1 MTPRNM
7 NLNFDVFLCHND
19 KDKPHVEPLYFRLKE
34 SGINPFLDKYCHL
47 AGMSFLSGIE
57 SGFRASSSCAVFIG
71 PHGISGI
78 QQIELEMAVIRKA
91 KEKNFPVIPVLL
103 PGSSSGNLPLYITLN
118 TWVDFRGGIDNDEE
132 FKRLIAGIKGDMNLL
147 TENIKENLSAF
158 LEASKRSIITIPDQ
172 PPDDIKKALQQASRP
187 LLRWPITLAD
197 GRWINREEFKRI
209 KEKIEASS
217 TSTTLLLGSPG
228 SGKSALLARLAQ
240 DLLNAGIAVLAIK
253 ADRIP
258 SDVKTIEQMTT
269 HLGLPCEPAFC
280 VEVLAKLERV
290 VLIID
295 QLDALADM
303 VDLHSHRLGLLLNL
317 IRNVSTLPN
326 VHIIASC
333 RTFEHMHDPRLRN
346 LDAES
351 INMELPSKEDVKVVL
366 LEKGIQTTGWPIDF
380 IEILQT
386 PQYLKIFLE
395 HSRGTTEPEIFQSSH
410 AMLNKL
416 WQEHIESAGNDCIE
430 LVDTIATIMAE
441 REELWL
447 PMVKFQDRM
456 TILQRLEA
464 ADILTFD
471 EIGHRVGF
479 SHQTLFE
486 YARAR
491 AFVRMEGSLSDYVHQ
506 RQNGMFVRPQL
517 WNALNY
523 LRSAD
528 QVSYKREVSA
538 LLRYDELRLH
548 IRILI
553 IEFLSQLNSPQ
564 EFEANWLLPYLEQP
578 EFKYRIL
585 SCMSGSKGW
594 FDIIADTL
602 LPAYM
607 TLPSDQAISVAALL
621 QNALSFAK
629 DKALNLIEKFW
640 LQTPDK
646 DNLTLL
652 VLDYLKTWDEKAMN
666 IACIIFSRLDTPNHW
681 IQPIV
686 TLVSE
691 HAPQLA
697 PRLLKVYLDRLLD
710 KARLEATKKLPPMP
724 ANASEEEQMLYT
736 LTYEKNKAYKQLLE
750 ANRDFYELSSV
761 AEAAPSEFLHSIWSW
776 FIDVLTLIVNE
787 PHHILIGYRDDH
799 CLATNLDGDVDCIR
813 EYPLIF
819 SIETAVKSL
828 ASQDSKAFMEFYE
841 KWKNADFLVIQRLLA
856 RSLAR
861 LSESHPYKILEFL
874 LEDKRRL
881 ILGGYQDKHSDTKA
895 LIMLLVPKLDR
906 ESLIKLE
913 TALCDFNMYKE
924 SWRED
929 EPNIKL
935 NHLKYNRQHR
945 LRLLRAFPLE
955 YMSEK
960 TRRLLAEEERAF
972 PKMDDKDVRFSG
984 VHCIGSPMSVDQM
997 TKANDEEII
1006 GLFNLLGNVSDH
1018 HPKDLLKGG
1027 TFQAS
1032 QAYKEFAKEHP
1043 DKAISIIFKM
1053 NPKDHNMPV
1062 SYAVEGLGNSNL
1074 SAAELFNVIS
1084 NLVKVGFDSDDFHFH
1099 AASAIGSRIN
1109 SNTPLPENF
1118 FEILRGWLISWSPPV
1133 QTSTTEEQAD
1143 GESVIWQSHRII
1155 MLPHDNY
1162 PILETLSRACLL
1174 PQPPLTDRWLS
1185 ILEEHLLRDED
1196 PDVWKVLSIYW
1207 LPNLAFAN
1215 KNRSERFL
1223 DAFFSKYPQ
1232 VMNSTDGA
1240 VLIARTQ
1247 SWVSESFVSKWLDQL
1262 RNSDWKLGAQA
1273 YAEIILLRHAWF
1285 PECSWAKETIK
1296 DIFSV
1301 KHEESEKMIDL
1312 LVGAAYTAV
1321 ELWSEPQY
1329 RILGTEFLLRLIP
1342 TSDDRV
1348 RRTVSHIFGRENTLF
1363 YDDNMKRILDSLCT
1377 YPDVLANDRTGYLI
1391 EALENIVII
1400 DPDRVYQ
1407 ICSAIVDKLGKKLTN
1422 IAQSSAIWSENLINI
1437 ALALNRLDMPHR
1449 ERGLELFEKLLNLGV
1464 WRVRETLLEL
1474 DRRLVPNVAARP
1486 SRRRR
1491 RRGK

>member
-1 MTPRNM
+1 MVPCNV
-7 NLNFDVFLCHND
+7 NHNFDVFLCHND
-19 KDKPHVEPLYFRLKE
+19 KDKPHVESLYFRLKE

-47 AGMSFLSGIE
+47 AGRSFLSGIE

-71 PHGISGI
+71 PHGIGGI
-78 QQIELEMAVIRKA
+78 QQIELEMAVVRKA
-91 KEKNFPVIPVLL
+91 RERNYPVIPVLL

-118 TWVDFRGGIDNDEE
+118 TWVDFSSGINNDEE
-132 FKRLIAGIKGDMNLL
+132 FKRLIAAIKGDLQLL
-147 TENIKENLSAF
+147 TENVKEPFSSLLAF
-158 LEASKRSIITIPDQ
+158 SKSSHVTIPNQ
-172 PPDDIKKALQQASRP
+172 PLEDIKKALKKSSMS
-187 LLRWPITLAD
+187 LLNWPTTLAD
-197 GRWINREEFKRI
+197 GRWIIRGEFDRI
-209 KEKIEASS
+209 REKIEENS
-217 TSTTLLLGSPG
+217 TSTTLLLGAPG
-228 SGKSALLARLAQ
+228 SGKSALLARIAQ
-240 DLLNAGIAVLAIK
+240 DLLDAGIAVLAIK
-253 ADRIP
+253 ADLLP
-258 SDVKTIEQMTT
+258 SDVKTIEQLTT
-269 HLGLPCEPAFC
+269 YLELPGEPASC
-280 VEVLAKLERV
+280 IEVLAKFEGV

-303 VDLHSHRLGLLLNL
+303 VDLHSHRLGLMLNL
-317 IRNVSTLPN
+317 IRSVSTLPN
-326 VHIIASC
+326 VHIITSC
-333 RTFEHMHDPRLRN
+333 RTFEHMHDSRLRN

-366 LEKGIQTTGWPIDF
+366 SEKGIQTTGWPIDF

-395 HSRGTTEPEIFQSSH
+395 YSRGTTEPEIFQSSH

-416 WQEHIESAGNDCIE
+416 WQEHIESVGNVCID

-447 PMVKFQDRM
+447 PVVQFQDHM
-456 TILQRLEA
+456 SILRKLEA
-464 ADILTFD
+464 VGILTFD
-471 EIGHRVGF
+471 EIGQRVGF

-491 AFVRMEGSLSDYVHQ
+491 AFVRMEGSLYNYVLQ

-528 QVSYKREVSA
+528 QASYKREVSA
-538 LLRYDELRLH
+538 LLRNDELRLH

-578 EFKYRIL
+578 EFRHRIL

-602 LPAYM
+602 LPSYM
-607 TLPSDQAISVAALL
+607 TQPSDQAISVVALL
-621 QNALSFAK
+621 QNALVFAK
-629 DKALNLIEKFW
+629 DKMLNLIEKFW

-652 VLDYLKTWDEKAMN
+652 VLDYLKAWDEKALNM
-666 IACIIFSRLDTPNHW
+666 ACIIFSRADTPNHW

-697 PRLLKVYLDRLLD
+697 PRLLKVYLDRLLA
-710 KARLEATKKLPPMP
+710 KARLEDTKELPPVP
-724 ANASEEEQMLYT
+724 VNASEEERISYC
-736 LTYEKNKAYKQLLE
+736 LTYEKNKAYKQLFE

-761 AEAAPSEFLHSIWSW
+761 AEAAPSEFLHSIWPW

-799 CLATNLDGDVDCIR
+799 CLATSLDGDIEGIG
-813 EYPLIF
+813 EYPLIS
-819 SIETAVKSL
+819 SIETAVKSF
-828 ASQDSKAFMEFYE
+828 ASKDSKAFMEFYD
-841 KWKNADFLVIQRLLA
+841 KWKNADFLVVQRLLA
-856 RSLAR
+856 SGLAR
-861 LSESHPYKILEFL
+861 LSDSHPYKIFEFL

-913 TALCDFNMYKE
+913 MALCGFKMYKE

-929 EPNIKL
+929 EPNIRL
-935 NHLKYNRQHR
+935 NLFKYNRQHR

-972 PKMDDKDVRFSG
+972 PNLDDRDVRFGG
-984 VHCIGSPMSVDQM
+984 VRCIGSPMSVDQM
-997 TKANDEEII
+997 TKASDEEII
-1006 GLFNLLGNVSDH
+1006 GLFDLLGSKSDN
-1018 HPKDLLKGG
+1018 HPKDWLKGG
-1027 TFQAS
+1027 TIQAS
-1032 QAYKEFAKEHP
+1032 QAFQEFAKEHP
-1043 DKAISIIFKM
+1043 DKAIRIIFKM
-1053 NPKDHNMPV
+1053 KPKDHNVPV
-1062 SYAVEGLGNSNL
+1062 SYTIEGLGNSNL
-1074 SAAELFNVIS
+1074 STAELFNVIS
-1084 NLVKVGFDSDDFHFH
+1084 ALVKSGFDSDDFHFH
-1099 AASAIGSRIN
+1099 AARAIGSRIN

-1118 FEILRGWLISWSPPV
+1118 FEILRGWLTSWIPPV
-1133 QTSTTEEQAD
+1133 HTSTTEEQAD
-1143 GESVIWQSHRII
+1143 GGSVIWQSHRMI
-1155 MLPHDNY
+1155 MLPHGNY
-1162 PILETLSRACLL
+1162 PILETISRACLL
-1174 PQPPLTDRWLS
+1174 PKPPLTDRWLS

-1207 LPNLAFAN
+1207 LPNLAFAD
-1215 KNRSERFL
+1215 KNRSGHFL
-1223 DAFFSKYPQ
+1223 DALFSKYPQ
-1232 VMNSTDGA
+1232 VIISADGA

-1247 SWVSESFVSKWLDQL
+1247 SWVGESFVFKWLKQL
-1262 RNSDWKLGAQA
+1262 RDSNWKFGAQA
-1273 YAEIILLRHAWF
+1273 YAEIMLLRHAWF
-1285 PECSWAKETIK
+1285 PECDLAKEAIK
-1296 DIFSV
+1296 DILSV
-1301 KHEESEKMIDL
+1301 KHEGFEKMTDL
-1312 LVGAAYTAV
+1312 FVGIAYTAV
-1321 ELWSEPQY
+1321 ELWSELQY
-1329 RILGTEFLLRLIP
+1329 RTLGTKFLLRLIP
-1342 TSDDRV
+1342 TPDNRV
-1348 RRTVSHIFGRENTLF
+1348 LRAVSHIFGRENTLF
-1363 YDDNMKRILDSLCT
+1363 YDDNMKRILDFLCI
-1377 YPDVLANDRTGYLI
+1377 YPEVLANDRTGYLI
-1391 EALENIVII
+1391 EVLENIVII

-1407 ICSAIVDKLGKKLTN
+1407 ICSAIVNKLGKKLTD
-1422 IAQSSAIWSENLINI
+1422 ISQSSAIWSENIINI

-1474 DRRLVPNVAARP
+1474 DRRLVPYVVARQ

-1491 RRGK
+1491 QRGK

>member
-1 MTPRNM
+1 M

-19 KDKPHVEPLYFRLKE
+19 RDKPHVESLYFRLKE

-47 AGMSFLSGIE
+47 AGRSCLPGIE
-57 SGFRASSSCAVFIG
+57 SSFKASSSCAVFFG
-71 PHGISGI
+71 PHGIGDI
-78 QQIELEMAVIRKA
+78 QQIELEMAVVRKA

-103 PGSSSGNLPLYITLN
+103 PGSSSGNLPLYIKLN

-147 TENIKENLSAF
+147 TENIIENLSAF
-158 LEASKRSIITIPDQ
+158 LATSKRSIITMPDQ

-187 LLRWPITLAD
+187 LLRWPTTLAD

-209 KEKIEASS
+209 RVKIEASS

-228 SGKSALLARLAQ
+228 SGKSALLVRIAQ
-240 DLLNAGIAVLAIK
+240 DLLESGIAVLAIK
-253 ADRIP
+253 ADLIP
-258 SDVKTIEQMTT
+258 SNVKTMEQLKTY
-269 HLGLPCEPAFC
+269 LELPGEPAFC
-280 VEVLAKLERV
+280 IEVLAKLEKV
-290 VLIID
+290 ALIID

-326 VHIIASC
+326 VHIITSC

-351 INMELPSKEDVKVVL
+351 INMELPSKEDVEVVL
-366 LEKGIQTTGWPIDF
+366 SEKGIQTTGWPKDF

-395 HSRGTTEPEIFQSSH
+395 FNRGTTEPEIFQSSH

-416 WQEHIESAGNDCIE
+416 WQEHIESAGNVCIE
-430 LVDTIATIMAE
+430 LVDATTTTMAE

-447 PMVKFQDRM
+447 PTVKFQDCM
-456 TILQRLEA
+456 TILQRLKA
-464 ADILTFD
+464 AGILTFD

-486 YARAR
+486 YARSR
-491 AFVRMEGSLSDYVHQ
+491 AFVRMEGSLSDYVLQ

-528 QVSYKREVSA
+528 QASYKREVSI
-538 LLRYDELRLH
+538 LLRNDELRLH

-553 IEFLSQLNSPQ
+553 IEFLSQLSSPQ

-578 EFKYRIL
+578 EFRHRIL

-607 TLPSDQAISVAALL
+607 RLPSDQAISVVALL
-621 QNALSFAK
+621 QNALIFAK
-629 DKALNLIEKFW
+629 DKTLNLIEKFW

-652 VLDYLKTWDEKAMN
+652 VFDYLKTWDEKALNM
-666 IACIIFSRLDTPNHW
+666 ACLIFSRADTHLHW
-681 IQPIV
+681 IQSIV
-686 TLVSE
+686 TLISE

-697 PRLLKVYLDRLLD
+697 PRLLKVYLDRLLE
-710 KARLEATKKLPPMP
+710 KAHLEAAKELPPMP
-724 ANASEEEQMLYT
+724 ANASEEEQML
-736 LTYEKNKAYKQLLE
+736 LIYEKNKAYKQLLE

-761 AEAAPSEFLHSIWSW
+761 AEAAPSEFLHSIWPW

-799 CLATNLDGDVDCIR
+799 CLATDLDGDVDSIR
-813 EYPLIF
+813 EYPLIS
-819 SIETAVKSL
+819 SIETAVKSF
-828 ASQDSKAFMEFYE
+828 ASQDSKAFVEFYE

-856 RSLAR
+856 RGLAR
-861 LSESHPYKILEFL
+861 LSDSHPYKILEFL

-895 LIMLLVPKLDR
+895 LITLLVPKLDR

-913 TALCDFNMYKE
+913 TALCDFNMYN
-924 SWRED
+924 ED

-935 NHLKYNRQHR
+935 DRLKYNRQHR

-972 PKMDDKDVRFSG
+972 PNMDDRDVRFSG
-984 VHCIGSPMSVDQM
+984 VHWIGSPMSVEQM
-997 TKANDEEII
+997 TKASDEEII
-1006 GLFNLLGNVSDH
+1006 GLFNLLGNASDR
-1018 HPKDLLKGG
+1018 HPKDWLKGG
-1027 TFQAS
+1027 TVQAS
-1032 QAYKEFAKEHP
+1032 QAFQEFAKEHP
-1043 DKAISIIFKM
+1043 DRVISIIFKM
-1053 NPKDHNMPV
+1053 DSNAHNMPV
-1062 SYAVEGLGNSNL
+1062 SYAIEGLGNSNL
-1074 SAAELFNVIS
+1074 STAELFNVIS
-1084 NLVKVGFDSDDFHFH
+1084 ALVKAGFDSDDFHFY

-1109 SNTPLPENF
+1109 SNTPLPEDF
-1118 FEILRGWLISWSPPV
+1118 FEILRGWLISWTPPV

-1143 GESVIWQSHRII
+1143 GKSVIWQSHRMI
-1155 MLPHDNY
+1155 MLPHGNY

-1174 PQPPLTDRWLS
+1174 PKPPLTDRWLS
-1185 ILEEHLLRDED
+1185 ILEEHVLQNED
-1196 PDVWKVLSIYW
+1196 PEVWKVLSIYW
-1207 LPNLAFAN
+1207 LPNLAFAD
-1215 KNRSERFL
+1215 KNRSEHFL
-1223 DAFFSKYPQ
+1223 DALFSKYPQ
-1232 VMNSTDGA
+1232 VINSDEGA
-1240 VLIARTQ
+1240 ALIVQTQ
-1247 SWVSESFVSKWLDQL
+1247 SWVSESFVSKWLNQL
-1262 RNSDWKLGAQA
+1262 KDSDWKLGAQA

-1285 PECSWAKETIK
+1285 PECSWAKEAIN
-1296 DIFSV
+1296 DIFSI
-1301 KHEESEKMIDL
+1301 KHEESKKKVDL

-1321 ELWSEPQY
+1321 ELWSEPQH

-1342 TSDDRV
+1342 TSEDRV
-1348 RRTVSHIFGRENTLF
+1348 RMAVSHIFGRENTLF

-1377 YPDVLANDRTGYLI
+1377 YPEVLANDRTGYLI
-1391 EALENIVII
+1391 EALENMVII

-1474 DRRLVPNVAARP
+1474 DRRLVPNLAARP